1 MRGNEHTQAKR
12 KMWGEVI
19 ECVISWICLFVGL
32 ITQNP
37 NYLIASG
44 AFAIATQIELYRKK
58 GGD

>member
-1 MRGNEHTQAKR
+1 M
-12 KMWGEVI
+12 I
-19 ECVISWICLFVGL
+19 EGIISWICLFIGL

-44 AFAIATQIELYRKK
+44 VFAIATQIELYRKK